1 MSSRFVSDSSTN
13 ITIKTT
19 DDTQQQRDKKI
30 EAWQKIQEEIDAA
43 AARRADEARNGNSS
57 SNRKSLYEI
66 LEANKAIKQE
76 AFEEA
81 TRLRNQF
88 RALDKDEIDFLDSV
102 LERTREEE
110 SRVKMENLSRVKS
123 FLRQQAEADQKA
135 RAASEVRLDSSSFSK
150 QMGEGSDALEPNSS
164 WVVPVPANRK
174 RRRVHEK
181 KDGELKRVMRKLTPP
196 SISKEKLS
204 ELQAVSSELKTE
216 NSTDPK
222 VALFTTE
229 KPPPPSS
236 ASKKCLVNYGSD
248 DEDW

>member
-1 MSSRFVSDSSTN
+1 MSSRFVSDNSTST
-13 ITIKTT
+13 TIKTS
-19 DDTQQQRDKKI
+19 DDTPQQRDKKS

-43 AARRADEARNGNSS
+43 AARRADEARNGNSA

-110 SRVKMENLSRVKS
+110 AKVKMENLSRVKS
-123 FLRQQAEADQKA
+123 FLRQQAEADEKA
-135 RAASEVRLDSSSFSK
+135 RAASEISLDSSPFANQK
-150 QMGEGSDALEPNSS
+150 GEGSDALDLNSS
-164 WVVPVPANRK
+164 WAVPLPAKRK

-181 KDGELKRVMRKLTPP
+181 KDGELKRIKGKLTPP

-204 ELQAVSSELKTE
+204 KPQSVTSELKTE
-216 NSTDPK
+216 NSTDSK
-222 VALFTTE
+222 AAFSSAE
-229 KPPPPSS
+229 KSPPSS
-236 ASKKCLVNYGSD
+236 ISAARKSLVNYGSD
-248 DEDW
+248 DEN